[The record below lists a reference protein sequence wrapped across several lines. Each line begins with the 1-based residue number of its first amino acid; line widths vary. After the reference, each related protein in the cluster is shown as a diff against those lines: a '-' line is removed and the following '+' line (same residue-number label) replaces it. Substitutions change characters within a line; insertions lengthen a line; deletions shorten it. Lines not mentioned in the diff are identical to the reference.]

1 MSKKRFLSI
10 LLYYWYHREIPILII
25 SAKFTLK
32 LQWANVKWD
41 LFKEVGFLLFQ
52 RKCKTKSFTVYKH
65 TWAKITHGKKN
76 SECIISTKVLFA
88 YVMQFNS

>member
-1 MSKKRFLSI
+1 MIQLQITAIMIDVKTGSLA
-10 LLYYWYHREIPILII
+10 YYCITGITEISNLII

-32 LQWANVKWD
+32 LQWATVKWD

-65 TWAKITHGKKN
+65 TWAKINHGENN
-76 SECIISTKVLFA
+76 SECI
-88 YVMQFNS
+88 